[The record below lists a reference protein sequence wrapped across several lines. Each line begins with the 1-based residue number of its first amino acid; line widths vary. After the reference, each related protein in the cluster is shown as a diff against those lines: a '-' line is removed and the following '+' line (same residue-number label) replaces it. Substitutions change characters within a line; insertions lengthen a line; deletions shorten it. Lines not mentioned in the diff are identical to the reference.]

1 MLNFKM
7 TEHASMERLERIAQ
21 INMTVGFGEIIR
33 WDWQEQKDEYY
44 CLTSTG
50 VFAVVASDKQTLIT
64 AWIASFAQGVKFYK
78 SVFEMPPFMRTK
90 LRKNE
95 KYRALMEE

>member
-7 TEHASMERLERIAQ
+7 TKHASADRLERIAQ
-21 INMTVGFGEIIR
+21 INMTVGFGEILK
-33 WDWQEQKDEYY
+33 WDWQDQKSEYY

-50 VFAVVASDKQTLIT
+50 VFAVVAPDKQTLIT
-64 AWIASFAQGVKFYK
+64 AWIASFAQGVKFYD
-78 SVFEMPPFMRTK
+78 SVSEMPPFMRAK

-95 KYRALMEE
+95 KYRTLMGE